1 MNYTNENLNQSPV
14 HFDELAHTYTTA
26 EGKKL
31 SGITWILDKYI
42 TPEKYS
48 DVPECVLDAAA
59 ERGHRIHSQVQMI
72 VEGFPIA
79 APAPEV
85 DDFFNKMVGTE
96 FIAAEYLVSDLT
108 RFASAVDIIDSE
120 LNLYDI
126 KTTNKLDVESLRW
139 QLSIYAYLF
148 EQQNPT
154 LKVNELRAV
163 WLREAKC
170 KRVVKVERVP
180 DELVVDLLN
189 AAADGLPWAN
199 PFVNTQAIEN
209 HTEELAKL
217 ANIDATIAEMEQ
229 ALKVAKE
236 KRETLVEGLKP
247 IFRAANV
254 KTFDTGRVKYTYIPE
269 SEAVVLDGAR
279 LKAEKPEIWQAYSKK
294 QKRKDSMRITINET
308 I

>member
-26 EGKKL
+26 EGKQL
-31 SGITWILDKYI
+31 SGITWILEKYI

-48 DVPECVLDAAA
+48 DVPECVLEAAA

-189 AAADGLPWAN
+189 AAADNLPWSN
-199 PFVNTQAIEN
+199 PYVNYDTLEN
-209 HTEELAKL
+209 HTGELAMVAKMES
-217 ANIDATIAEMEQ
+217 TIAELEANLKKAKADKE
-229 ALKVAKE
+229 ALID
-236 KRETLVEGLKP
+236 GLKP
-247 IFRAANV
+247 LFKANNV
-254 KTFDTGRVKYTYIPE
+254 KTFDTGNVRFTYIPE
-269 SEAVVLDGAR
+269 SEAEVIDTAR
-279 LKAEKPEIWQAYSKK
+279 LKAERPDVAAEYIKR
-294 QKRKDSMRITINET
+294 QKRKDSMRITIKQ
-308 I
+308 

>member
-1 MNYTNENLNQSPV
+1 MNYTNEQLNQCPV

-26 EGKKL
+26 EGKLL
-31 SGITWILDKYI
+31 SGITPIIERYI
-42 TPEKYS
+42 TPDKYS
-48 DVPECVLDAAA
+48 DVPDCVLEAAA
-59 ERGHRIHSQVQMI
+59 ERGHRIHSQIQMI

-79 APAPEV
+79 CPMPEV

-96 FIAAEYLVSDLT
+96 FIASEYLVSDLT
-108 RFASAVDIIDSE
+108 RFASAIDIIDSE

-126 KTTNKLDVESLRW
+126 KTTAKLDTDYLRW

-148 EQQNPT
+148 ERQNPE

-170 KRVVKVERVP
+170 KHVVKVERVP
-180 DELVVDLLN
+180 DELIIDLLN
-189 AAADGLPWAN
+189 AAADGQPWSN
-199 PFVNTQAIEN
+199 PFVNTTAIEN

-217 ANIDATIAEMEQ
+217 AKIDATITEMEQ

-236 KRETLVEGLKP
+236 KRETLVDGLKP
-247 IFRAANV
+247 IFKAANV

-279 LKAEKPEIWQAYSKK
+279 LKAEKPEIWEAYSKK
-294 QKRKDSMRITINET
+294 QKRKDSMRITIKEQ
-308 I
+308 

>member
-26 EGKKL
+26 DGKQL
-31 SGITWILDKYI
+31 SGITWILEKYI
-42 TPEKYS
+42 TPDKYS
-48 DVPECVLDAAA
+48 DVPDCVLEAAA

-79 APAPEV
+79 CPMPEV

-96 FIAAEYLVSDLT
+96 FIASEYLVSDMT
-108 RFASAVDIIDSE
+108 RFASGVDIIDSE

-126 KTTNKLDVESLRW
+126 KTTAKLDTDYLRW

-148 EQQNPT
+148 EKQNPT

-189 AAADGLPWAN
+189 AAADNLPWSN
-199 PFVNTQAIEN
+199 PYVNYDALEN
-209 HTEELAKL
+209 HTGELAMVAKMES
-217 ANIDATIAEMEQ
+217 TIAELEANLKKAKADKE
-229 ALKVAKE
+229 ALID
-236 KRETLVEGLKP
+236 GLKP
-247 IFRAANV
+247 LFKANNV
-254 KTFDTGRVKYTYIPE
+254 KTFDTGNVRFTYIPE
-269 SEAVVLDGAR
+269 SEAEVIDTAR
-279 LKAEKPEIWQAYSKK
+279 LKAERPDIAAAFTKM
-294 QKRKDSMRITINET
+294 QKRKDSMRITIK
-308 I
+308 